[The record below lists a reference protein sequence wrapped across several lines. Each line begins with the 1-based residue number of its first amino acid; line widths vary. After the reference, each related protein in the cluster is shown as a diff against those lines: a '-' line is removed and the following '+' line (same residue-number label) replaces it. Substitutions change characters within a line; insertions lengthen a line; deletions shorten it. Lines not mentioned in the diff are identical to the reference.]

1 MKNYIKY
8 LPLLALGLMACEPEF
23 DSGIEENEVYTQGEA
38 DFSTYVAVGNS
49 LTAGFADNA
58 LYIQGQQNSYPNILA
73 GQFELVGGGEFS
85 QPLMADN
92 LGGLLLNGNPILDA
106 EGNNRFQNRLVLS
119 SNEGNP
125 VGPQPLA
132 GDPQT
137 EITNTLEGPFN
148 NMGVPGAKSFH
159 LLAPGYGNVAGVS
172 TGQANPY
179 FVRFAS
185 SPETTILADA
195 TAQSPSFFSLWIGN
209 NDILG
214 FATSGGTGIDQ
225 TGNINPL
232 TYASN
237 DISDPNVFAG
247 AYSQLIEGLTASAS
261 GGVVYNIPDV
271 TDIPFFT
278 TVPTSPLDPTDPTFA
293 AQIPTLNM
301 VYGAINQVF
310 LALQQP
316 NRVIEF
322 STDAASAVVIEDE
335 SLTDLSAQIEGALA
349 PNPQFIQLVQS
360 FGLPAAAAPQV
371 AAVLGDTYG
380 QARQAQ
386 PEDLILL
393 TSSSVIGNIDTNRV
407 ATLVAQGF
415 PQEVAGQ
422 FSAQGITL
430 PLADQFVLTTNEISL
445 IDNAR
450 ASYNATIQGL
460 AQANNLAFVD
470 VDGLLQTVSQ
480 GVSFPG
486 GIITSDFV
494 TGGGFSLDGVHLTP
508 RGYALVAN
516 ETLRAINRTYG
527 SDLPEVNLGDYGT
540 ITLSDDV
547 N

>member
-8 LPLLALGLMACEPEF
+8 LPFLALGLMACEPEF
-23 DSGIEENEVYTQGEA
+23 DNGIEENEVYTNGEA
-38 DFSTYVAVGNS
+38 DFSNYVALGNS

-58 LYIQGQQNSYPNILA
+58 LYVEGQQNSFPNILA
-73 GQFELVGGGEFS
+73 GQFELVGGGEFT

-92 LGGLLLNGNPILDA
+92 LGGLKLNGNQIT
-106 EGNNRFQNRLVLS
+106 QNRLVLS
-119 SNEGNP
+119 SNAGQP

-137 EITNTLEGPFN
+137 EITNILEGPFN
-148 NMGVPGAKSFH
+148 NMGVPGAKSYH
-159 LLAPGYGNVAGVS
+159 LLAEGYGNVAGVLA
-172 TGQANPY
+172 GQANPY
-179 FVRFAS
+179 FARFAS
-185 SPETTILADA
+185 SPQTTILADA
-195 TAQSPSFFSLWIGN
+195 LAQNPTFFSLWIGN

-214 FATSGGTGIDQ
+214 FATSGGTGVDQ
-225 TGNINPL
+225 TGNLDPS
-232 TYASN
+232 TYAGN

-247 AYSQLIEGLTASAS
+247 AYSGLIEGLTASAS

-278 TVPTSPLDPTDPTFA
+278 TVPSTPLDPTDPAFA

-310 LALQQP
+310 VALQQP
-316 NRVIEF
+316 SRVIQF

-349 PNPQFIQLVQS
+349 PNPEFIQLVQS

-386 PEDLILL
+386 PEDLLLL
-393 TSSSVIGNIDTNRV
+393 TSSSVIGNVDADRV
-407 ATLVAQGF
+407 AALVAQGF

-430 PLADQFVLTTNEISL
+430 PLSDQFVLTTDEISL

-450 ASYNATIQGL
+450 TSYNATIQGL
-460 AQANNLAFVD
+460 AQANGLAFVD
-470 VDGLLQTVSQ
+470 VDGLLQTVSE
-480 GVSFPG
+480 GISFPG
-486 GIITSDFV
+486 GVITSTFV
-494 TGGGFSLDGVHLTP
+494 SGGGFSLDGVHLTP

-516 ETLRAINRTYG
+516 ETLRAINMTYG

-540 ITLSDDV
+540 ITLSDNV